1 MATFFMFGKYSSE
14 AVKQISG
21 ERTEQAIGLVEKF
34 GGHVNSIYALLG
46 EHDLVIIVNL
56 PDIEQAMKTAV
67 ALNKMT
73 GISFATTPA
82 IPVEEFDKIISEV

>member
-14 AVKQISG
+14 AVKEIS
-21 ERTEQAIGLVEKF
+21 EKRTEETIGLVEKF

-46 EHDLVIIVNL
+46 EHDLVIIANF
-56 PDIEQAMKTAV
+56 PDVDQVMKTAV
-67 ALNKMT
+67 ALNKMI

-82 IPVEEFDKIISEV
+82 VPVEEFDKIMSEV

>member
-1 MATFFMFGKYSSE
+1 MATFFMFGKYSAESMKE
-14 AVKQISG
+14 MSG
-21 ERTEQAIGLVEKF
+21 ERTEQAVDLIEKY

-46 EHDLVIIVNL
+46 EHDLVIIANF
-56 PDIEQAMKTAV
+56 PDVDQVMKTAV

-82 IPVEEFDKIISEV
+82 VPVEEFDRIMTEL